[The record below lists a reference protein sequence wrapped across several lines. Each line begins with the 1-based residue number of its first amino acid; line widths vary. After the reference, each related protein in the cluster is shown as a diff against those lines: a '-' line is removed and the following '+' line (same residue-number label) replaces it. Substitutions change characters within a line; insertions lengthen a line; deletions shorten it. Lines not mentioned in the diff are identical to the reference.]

1 MLTVAGWTIEL
12 SPDLEYEVYLSAPG
26 VHHPTYSWLVPLP
39 ALTLQPG
46 SHTSVTFTAVKFVK
60 LRRKVGAAVGFVNS
74 ISRVNSN
81 SNSNQGL
88 LERRDH
94 CSEGTDYAATVR
106 CEKRCLLDRLNVGN
120 TQQCS
125 GVSGPCLVFC
135 SHSTLVCERFL
146 HLDIPIFADLSVIS
160 AVFTIFKSSIWL

>member
-1 MLTVAGWTIEL
+1 MLMVPVAGWTIEL
-12 SPDLEYEVYLSAPG
+12 SPALEYEVYLSAPG

-60 LRRKVGAAVGFVNS
+60 LRRKVGTAVGFVNS

-106 CEKRCLLDRLNVGN
+106 CEKRCLIDRLNVGN
-120 TQQCS
+120 TQCS
-125 GVSGPCLVFC
+125 GVSGPCLVSC
-135 SHSTLVCERFL
+135 SHATLVCDFSTWIYQFL
-146 HLDIPIFADLSVIS
+146 
-160 AVFTIFKSSIWL
+160 